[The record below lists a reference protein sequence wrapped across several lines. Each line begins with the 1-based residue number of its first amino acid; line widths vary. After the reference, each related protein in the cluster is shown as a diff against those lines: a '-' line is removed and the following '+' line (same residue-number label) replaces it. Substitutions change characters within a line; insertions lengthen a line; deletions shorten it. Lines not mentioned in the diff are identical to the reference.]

1 MRLQN
6 SISVLK
12 DDTFDNQAPFPQ
24 VMPIT
29 ENNESLIIDF
39 ANVKAVDHS
48 NSQSDLNLSQKI
60 YNLSQNTNLVQM
72 GVMGSKNVKIN

>member
-1 MRLQN
+1 VRLQN

-48 NSQSDLNLSQKI
+48 NS
-60 YNLSQNTNLVQM
+60 
-72 GVMGSKNVKIN
+72 